1 MRKNAISGFTR
12 SSLQRISTMSTF
24 ARRQVSLFASWISC
38 AAAGVQLGEKFAVT
52 AEFRLPWGVNPSL
65 LTAEPADG
73 SQLCAEP
80 KFILKNIRWGYTL
93 WSGDVELQS
102 YAEGEIRDGRMNASF
117 SNNQNLSMKIPAFK
131 SNPVPVDSSDLA
143 VASRI
148 DRKASVPYLL
158 YTVIALAVLAVIALA
173 VFLIRKHRRALNIC
187 RSVPQRKFPAGHCP
201 ETIPAEENK
210 KEQKP

>member
-1 MRKNAISGFTR
+1 
-12 SSLQRISTMSTF
+12 
-24 ARRQVSLFASWISC
+24 
-38 AAAGVQLGEKFAVT
+38 
-52 AEFRLPWGVNPSL
+52 
-65 LTAEPADG
+65 
-73 SQLCAEP
+73 
-80 KFILKNIRWGYTL
+80 
-93 WSGDVELQS
+93 
-102 YAEGEIRDGRMNASF
+102 MNASF

-158 YTVIALAVLAVIALA
+158 YTVVSLAVLAVIALA
-173 VFLIRKHRRALNIC
+173 VFLIRKHRRALNMRALTPWELAVNAIHLLIG
-187 RSVPQRKFPAGHCP
+187 RVRGGNVPLETSVAELTDIVREYMERRFHLRAGRQTTAEFLGDLERGGGSISESQRDFLKEFLSAADMVKFARLPADRALFENAAEKAERLVT